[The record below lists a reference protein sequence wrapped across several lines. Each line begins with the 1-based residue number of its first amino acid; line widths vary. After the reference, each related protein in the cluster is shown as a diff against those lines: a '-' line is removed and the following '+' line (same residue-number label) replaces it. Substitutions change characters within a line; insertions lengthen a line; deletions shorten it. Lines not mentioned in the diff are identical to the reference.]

1 VFDFLPYH
9 ISTASGQTLLWQE
22 VKHSY
27 GRKSNTLM
35 AASQKLLYPKNNKK
49 NIKGL
54 VTQIFVV
61 VSERNCEI

>member
-1 VFDFLPYH
+1 
-9 ISTASGQTLLWQE
+9 
-22 VKHSY
+22 
-27 GRKSNTLM
+27 M

-49 NIKGL
+49 IIKGL